1 MKISLISFITLFLLI
16 FAVDGYSKSR
26 IIKGIVYGKDGKE
39 AKGVIVTADKSND
52 SYYTSFDGAYEVKAK
67 SNSKWLKFKFPD
79 EEVKFSIEG
88 IKRDV
93 IDFRF
98 PTKGEKVSRS
108 KEAEVNKR

>member
-1 MKISLISFITLFLLI
+1 MT

-26 IIKGIVYGKDGKE
+26 VIKGIVYGKDGKE
-39 AKGVIVTADKSND
+39 ARGVIVTADKSND
-52 SYYTSFDGAYEVKAK
+52 SYYTSFDGAYEIKAK

-88 IKRDV
+88 IQRDV

-98 PTKGEKVSRS
+98 PAQASKDEKVIRS

>member
-1 MKISLISFITLFLLI
+1 MT

-26 IIKGIVYGKDGKE
+26 IIKGTVYGKDGKE
-39 AKGVIVTADKSND
+39 ARGVIVTADKSSD
-52 SYYTSFDGAYEVKAK
+52 SYYTSFGGAYEVKAK

-79 EEVKFSIEG
+79 EEIKFSIEG

-98 PTKGEKVSRS
+98 PAQAPKTGKSIQS
-108 KEAEVNKR
+108 KEVGVNKR